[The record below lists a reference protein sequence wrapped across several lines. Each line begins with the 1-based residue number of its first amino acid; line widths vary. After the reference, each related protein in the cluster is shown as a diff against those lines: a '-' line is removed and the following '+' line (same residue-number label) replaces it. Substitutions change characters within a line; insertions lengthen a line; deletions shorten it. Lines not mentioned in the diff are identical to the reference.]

1 LPNLELRFAAAKL
14 CNNNHRHNNYFVLS
28 YLPQL
33 RFRHQTNKS
42 RTRFFVLFVVDSALD
57 SSSSSSIRVLDS
69 SSSSLIRYSIFQYSS
84 ASSSIR
90 CSILLYSSAS
100 SSIRCSILVYS
111 SSSSSIQYSIL
122 RRSPVSGRAV
132 LCDRGVDESIDA
144 IVLAVAEEATKNRAT
159 TTVFV
164 FVLVVL
170 RLPDRLIVSFFLSFS
185 CESARKLRH
194 SLVVSFCTHSLIDHC
209 ITSWF
214 LFCFFF
220 FFFGSLIIVCRSPKL
235 RATLAQRFI
244 TANHPLCFS
253 SFVVV
258 VSCPESR

>member
-1 LPNLELRFAAAKL
+1 
-14 CNNNHRHNNYFVLS
+14 
-28 YLPQL
+28 
-33 RFRHQTNKS
+33 
-42 RTRFFVLFVVDSALD
+42 LFVVNPALD

-90 CSILLYSSAS
+90 CSIL
-100 SSIRCSILVYS
+100 VYS
-111 SSSSSIQYSIL
+111 SSSSSVQYSIL
-122 RRSPVSGRAV
+122 RRLPVSGRAV

-144 IVLAVAEEATKNRAT
+144 LVLAVAEEATKNKAT

-170 RLPDRLIVSFFLSFS
+170 RLPDRLILSFFLSFS

-194 SLVVSFCTHSLIDHC
+194 SLVVSFCTHSLIDYC

-214 LFCFFF
+214 LFGFFF
-220 FFFGSLIIVCRSPKL
+220 FFFWSLIIVCRSPKL

-244 TANHPLCFS
+244 TENHPLCFS